1 VAATK
6 GIGVDQMGKALERMS
21 RSALAAAQAGPH
33 ATNAYTDLGIA
44 VKNTDGTLRSAQ
56 DIFNDIS
63 IKFAT
68 MPDGPLKT
76 AEAMKIFGRAGAE
89 LIPLLNEGGA
99 KIQELQGHFTA
110 LNAVISGQ
118 AVILF

>member
-1 VAATK
+1 
-6 GIGVDQMGKALERMS
+6 
-21 RSALAAAQAGPH
+21 
-33 ATNAYTDLGIA
+33 
-44 VKNTDGTLRSAQ
+44 
-56 DIFNDIS
+56 
-63 IKFAT
+63 
-68 MPDGPLKT
+68 MPDGPIKT

-118 AVILF
+118 AVILFCSVPSAVAKLSISADNC